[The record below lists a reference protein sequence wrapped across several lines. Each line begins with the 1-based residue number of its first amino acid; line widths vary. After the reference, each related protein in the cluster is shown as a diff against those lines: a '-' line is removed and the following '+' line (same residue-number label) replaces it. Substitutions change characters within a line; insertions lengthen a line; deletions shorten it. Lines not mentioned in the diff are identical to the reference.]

1 MFPLLMEN
9 ISQNWYNEEG
19 MRKKVKKMNV
29 EQLAQEI
36 KYIIMRNYNTEFLQK
51 LLAHALA
58 LEKYHK
64 K

>member
-1 MFPLLMEN
+1 
-9 ISQNWYNEEG
+9 
-19 MRKKVKKMNV
+19 MRKEVKKMNV